1 MYFTGHKTI
10 PLSRP
15 LESKKVLQPIHSMN
29 LKKKKRLKKV
39 SLSNNAVHV
48 L

>member
-29 LKKKKRLKKV
+29 LKKKKKKIKKG
-39 SLSNNAVHV
+39 LPQ
-48 L
+48 